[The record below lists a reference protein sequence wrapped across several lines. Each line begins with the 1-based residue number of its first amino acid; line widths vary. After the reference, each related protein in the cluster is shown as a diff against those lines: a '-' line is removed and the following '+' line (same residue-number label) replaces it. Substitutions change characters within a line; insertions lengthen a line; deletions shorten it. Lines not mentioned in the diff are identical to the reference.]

1 MSNTDAR
8 RTPDAR
14 YSTGTL
20 ICIAVVLISAA
31 LGVHAAERQSPMI
44 AIIIDDLGNRSQLDR
59 AAIDLPGQ
67 LAYAI
72 LPHSP
77 AALDLANAANA
88 AGKEVLLHLPMEAEN
103 NNHLLGPGALEAG
116 MQHDQFKAVLTR
128 ALKAIPH
135 LMGVN
140 NHMGSLLT
148 QDPQR
153 MGWLMQE
160 LHAIGGLIYVDS
172 RTTSRTVAARAAL
185 EVGLQYLS
193 RDVFLDNRRDSS
205 YIHRQLD
212 RLIAHAHKHGAA
224 IGIGH
229 PHPTTIAVLQH
240 RLQRL
245 ESVRLVPLAHMI
257 ERLRLGD
264 SNPTR
269 LVAGKKSRDGGA
281 YTGGAEQPYAER
293 KRSQAGTRFTVDP
306 E

>member
-8 RTPDAR
+8 QTPDAR
-14 YSTGTL
+14 CSTGTL
-20 ICIAVVLISAA
+20 IWIAVVLISAA
-31 LGVHAAERQSPMI
+31 LGVGAAERNSAMI

-59 AAIDLPGQ
+59 AAVDLPGQ

-103 NNHLLGPGALEAG
+103 NNHLLGPGALEVS
-116 MQHDQFKAVLTR
+116 MEHHQFKSVLTR
-128 ALKAIPH
+128 ALHAIPH

-148 QDPQR
+148 QDRQH
-153 MGWLMQE
+153 MEWLMQQ
-160 LHAIGGLIYVDS
+160 LHSVDGLIYVDS
-172 RTTSRTVAARAAL
+172 RTTPRTVAARAAL
-185 EVGLQYLS
+185 EAGVPYLS
-193 RDVFLDNRRDSS
+193 RDVFLDNRRDRP

-229 PHPTTIAVLQH
+229 PHPTTLAVLQH

-257 ERLRLGD
+257 ETLRPGD
-264 SNPTR
+264 SSFTR
-269 LVAGKKSRDGGA
+269 LVADEKSRDGGA
-281 YTGGAEQPYAER
+281 YTGGAEQPYAEW
-293 KRSQAGTRFTVDP
+293 KRSQGGTRFTVGP